1 MKKSKNVFYRKIEFF
16 LYLVLKFVQF
26 CKFLNFESKF
36 LDLEYGK
43 TASMSQFAKNLK
55 STHPSVQ
62 FGWIFAKLGKRN
74 CSRTFEKK
82 NTLYCCP
89 CPPHT
94 VPKIIRVSVLKLS
107 LSPLEQMQQNTV
119 QYEYVWFMVFTV

>member
-1 MKKSKNVFYRKIEFF
+1 MKKSKNVFYRGIEFF

-62 FGWIFAKLGKRN
+62 FGWIFAKLGRRN
-74 CSRTFEKK
+74 CSRTFKK
-82 NTLYCCP
+82 KILCIVVHVHPTLFQ
-89 CPPHT
+89 
-94 VPKIIRVSVLKLS
+94 KIIRVSVLKLS
-107 LSPLEQMQQNTV
+107 LSPLERYMSGFYLYLNPA
-119 QYEYVWFMVFTV
+119 

>member
-1 MKKSKNVFYRKIEFF
+1 M
-16 LYLVLKFVQF
+16 LKFVQF

-62 FGWIFAKLGKRN
+62 FGWIFAKLGRRN

-82 NTLYCCP
+82 YFVLLSMSTPHCSKNNPSLRLKTEPVTAGADATKYC
-89 CPPHT
+89 T
-94 VPKIIRVSVLKLS
+94 VRVCLVYGVYSIAGH
-107 LSPLEQMQQNTV
+107 NTV